1 VFVQLHIFNQLIM
14 APMDG
19 SFVAGAIRSLTKRI
33 RALETELL
41 VKRTSMALYPTARSV
56 FNPDAPEFVPCI
68 PPGILV
74 HADPL
79 VPHTALERAEAV
91 VQELLQVPHVV
102 PQDAVCAPPV
112 VPVVVGNDC
121 AEALLHEC
129 HERDLRVHQ
138 DVNACADCADDD
150 EDKTDLSA
158 NCLRLAE
165 RLKIQLSKKTV
176 EERRC
181 ALQAFLV
188 NETVIAQFAEGADCP
203 IDEVRCLL
211 RSLLAE
217 LVDDGALA
225 AGSQLSSDTDVDM
238 PVLVPSDTPID
249 ELDSMY
255 DEYEDYL
262 ERNGWI

>member
-138 DVNACADCADDD
+138 DVM
-150 EDKTDLSA
+150 SA